1 MIIIIIYITRLT
13 FPIYVVEV
21 DDEMDEDTLSV
32 LLDPTLPLGISMC
45 NTDTAPGTSTYSFDL
60 PLC

>member
-1 MIIIIIYITRLT
+1 M
-13 FPIYVVEV
+13 VEV